1 MHIHIKCTHP
11 PKNII
16 DIEISL
22 KYFFIPR
29 EFHYQYFLYLLMTH
43 FADLSCWFE
52 KYAMEDGD
60 EDDADDEDED
70 AGDDDDLMATCRK
83 P

>member
-1 MHIHIKCTHP
+1 MV
-11 PKNII
+11 
-16 DIEISL
+16 S
-22 KYFFIPR
+22 
-29 EFHYQYFLYLLMTH
+29 
-43 FADLSCWFE
+43 

-60 EDDADDEDED
+60 EDDGDDEDED